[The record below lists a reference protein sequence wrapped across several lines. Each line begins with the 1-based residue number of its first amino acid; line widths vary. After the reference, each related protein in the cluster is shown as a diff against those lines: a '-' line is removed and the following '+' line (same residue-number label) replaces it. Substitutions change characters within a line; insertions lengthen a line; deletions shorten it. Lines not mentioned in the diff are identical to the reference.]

1 MAIEAYLELFLQQSI
16 TFFAILDPIG
26 VSAIM
31 LSLLH
36 LNITKSEIEQIA
48 YKATLT
54 IIIAF
59 FAVFFGGSFLLGIFG
74 IDINAIKIIGGIVLL
89 LMAIKM
95 IQNSI
100 IDDKDTSPDSK
111 DDLSIVPIAIPIL
124 FGPGIFSTIIILSE
138 NNKAF
143 DDTVI
148 TILAFLL
155 NAFFVYVIFRNS
167 IHIKKSL
174 SLTGQNVITKLMG
187 LIVGAIAVQFIIGG
201 IIKLSKIYL

>member
-36 LNITKSEIEQIA
+36 LNITKNEIEQIA

-59 FAVFFGGSFLLGIFG
+59 FAVFFGGSLLLGIFG

-89 LMAIKM
+89 LMSIKM

-124 FGPGIFSTIIILSE
+124 IWTRYI
-138 NNKAF
+138 
-143 DDTVI
+143 
-148 TILAFLL
+148 
-155 NAFFVYVIFRNS
+155 
-167 IHIKKSL
+167 
-174 SLTGQNVITKLMG
+174 
-187 LIVGAIAVQFIIGG
+187 
-201 IIKLSKIYL
+201 